1 MNSSEELM
9 LLLELNGFDITKFKL
24 KMQLQYEKTGNIELY
39 KHKKYADLVV
49 CHYSFEE
56 DEDYFHRNPLTYRSS
71 WGKDVNSID
80 QFYIKHPDIEEE
92 MSLKEFL
99 QLKSFNEINRES
111 IIYDVLDSWVEEYRE
126 ASITQME
133 NLREMVKLL
142 PKKSRKYRKPSK
154 ITFLFSIIFALIIM
168 LLFKS
173 PDSLKLNFLGFL
185 GFLSPLIDDYVALL
199 YESSWYS
206 LLGLAAIFLF
216 IIYAVLNN
224 ALLRYIREVRSEK
237 NKRAEKTFDKW
248 EKDMKNERLKQAG
261 ILEDYVDLV
270 IKKPNKSYLDVTT
283 LMLPEK
289 LLDKFKN
296 YVSMIERRYDWMTKN
311 YKKLFLYIRLIY
323 VLAFLVY
330 LAFFVVGYAVIGG
343 WI

>member
-9 LLLELNGFDITKFKL
+9 LLLELNGFDITKYKL
-24 KMQLQYEKTGNIELY
+24 KKQLQYEKTGNIELY

-49 CHYSFEE
+49 SHYTFK
-56 DEDYFHRNPLTYRSS
+56 DDDDYFHRNPLTYRNS

-92 MSLKEFL
+92 ITLKDFL
-99 QLKSFNEINRES
+99 QLKTFNEINRES

-126 ASITQME
+126 SSMTQME
-133 NLREMVKLL
+133 NMREMIKLL

-154 ITFLFSIIFALIIM
+154 ITFLFSLIFALIIM

-173 PDSLKLNFLGFL
+173 PDSLKPSVFGFLDFLGE
-185 GFLSPLIDDYVALL
+185 LIDGYVVLL

-224 ALLRYIREVRSEK
+224 ALLRYIRDIRSEK

-248 EKDMKNERLKQAG
+248 DQDMKNERLKQAG

-270 IKKPNKSYLDVTT
+270 IKDPNKSYLDVKT
-283 LMLPEK
+283 LITPDN
-289 LLDKFKN
+289 LLNKFKN
-296 YVSMIERRYDWMTKN
+296 YVSMIEGRFDWMTKN
-311 YKKLFLYIRLIY
+311 YKKLFLYIRLTY

-330 LAFFVVGYAVIGG
+330 LAFFAVGYALIGG